1 MGWWDGSYALN
12 FIDCS
17 LVFKVSGVGNQICGE
32 GIYVSGRDNLVIG
45 RKVDDKEWFQKE
57 FF

>member
-45 RKVDDKEWFQKE
+45 RKVDDKEWFQK
-57 FF
+57 